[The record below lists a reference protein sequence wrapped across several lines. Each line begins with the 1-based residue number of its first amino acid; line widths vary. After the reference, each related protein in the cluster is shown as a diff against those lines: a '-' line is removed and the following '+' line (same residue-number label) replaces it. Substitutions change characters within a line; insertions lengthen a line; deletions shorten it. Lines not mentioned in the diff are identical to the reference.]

1 MTPRVLLDGL
11 AIGESARWQD
21 GRLWF
26 ANWGTGEI
34 IAVDLDARREVRI
47 RLPAETLPISFDW
60 LPDGRLLVVAGTRLL
75 RQEPDGSL
83 VTHADLGGL
92 SQGFNEI
99 VVDGA
104 GRAYVNGGDFDF
116 ATGGGSGMSS
126 SSDRT
131 EPARRW
137 PRTSRSAT
145 GWRSRRTARR

>member
-1 MTPRVLLDGL
+1 MTPELLLDGL
-11 AIGESARWQD
+11 AIGESARWHG

-34 IAVDLDARREVRI
+34 IAVDLDARTEVMA

-92 SQGFNEI
+92 TAGFNEI
-99 VVDGA
+99 VVDDIEFRVGI
-104 GRAYVNGGDFDF
+104 
-116 ATGGGSGMSS
+116 GGSA
-126 SSDRT
+126 DRRRGPEPGGKGT
-131 EPARRW
+131 AAGSAADPRRGTPRPARR
-137 PRTSRSAT
+137 
-145 GWRSRRTARR
+145 